1 LRNCAKKLEYVL
13 PHGILIKIIIN
24 AHYWA
29 LQLKDQR
36 LKSQGEQLKGTPNAN
51 ESAEVEGGDVD
62 SKIRLLRK
70 EVMGKIRDLED
81 EIQEIK
87 YRLRM

>member
-1 LRNCAKKLEYVL
+1 MRKLEYV
-13 PHGILIKIIIN
+13 PTTHYIIIIDFTN
-24 AHYWA
+24 AHLSS
-29 LQLKDQR
+29 LQQKDQR
-36 LKSQGEQLKGTPNAN
+36 LKTQDEQLKGNTNVNA
-51 ESAEVEGGDVD
+51 SSDSDLGGGDVD

-87 YRLRM
+87 YRLRI

>member
-1 LRNCAKKLEYVL
+1 M
-13 PHGILIKIIIN
+13 
-24 AHYWA
+24 
-29 LQLKDQR
+29 QQKDQR
-36 LKSQGEQLKGTPNAN
+36 LKNQEDQLKGNTNAN
-51 ESAEVEGGDVD
+51 ASVESDESGGDVD

>member
-1 LRNCAKKLEYVL
+1 V
-13 PHGILIKIIIN
+13 
-24 AHYWA
+24 
-29 LQLKDQR
+29 QQKDQR
-36 LKSQGEQLKGTPNAN
+36 LKNQEDQLKGNTNAN
-51 ESAEVEGGDVD
+51 ASVESDESGGDVD

>member
-1 LRNCAKKLEYVL
+1 M
-13 PHGILIKIIIN
+13 
-24 AHYWA
+24 
-29 LQLKDQR
+29 QQKDQR
-36 LKSQGEQLKGTPNAN
+36 LKNQEDQLKGNTNAN
-51 ESAEVEGGDVD
+51 ASVESDDSGGDVD

>member
-1 LRNCAKKLEYVL
+1 MLTYS
-13 PHGILIKIIIN
+13 
-24 AHYWA
+24 

-36 LKSQGEQLKGTPNAN
+36 LKTQDEQLKGNTNAN
-51 ESAEVEGGDVD
+51 ASSESSDLGGGDVD

-70 EVMGKIRDLED
+70 EVMGHIRDLED